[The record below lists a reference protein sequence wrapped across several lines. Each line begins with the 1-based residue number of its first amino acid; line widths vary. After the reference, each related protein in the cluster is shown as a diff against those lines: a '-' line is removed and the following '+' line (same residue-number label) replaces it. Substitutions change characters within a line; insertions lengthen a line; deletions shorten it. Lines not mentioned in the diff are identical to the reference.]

1 MIIKVKFTELAKNIP
16 VKFKENTKLFNA
28 KFGEVHTVTKLVG
41 GEQFEGE
48 YIVTPKVKEQIL
60 QTRNKV
66 LVEDMTIKAIPIFNV
81 TNNSG
86 GNTVYIGNEV

>member
-1 MIIKVKFTELAKNIP
+1 VIIKVKFTELTKNIP

-48 YIVTPKVKEQIL
+48 YIVTPKVKEQTL
-60 QTRNKV
+60 PTKNKV
-66 LVEDMTIKAIPIFNV
+66 LVEDMTIKAIPFFNV